1 MSEQHDE
8 QDAFEDFEEADGEFD
23 ALPAE
28 AHELLHSGY
37 VAVVGKPNVGKST
50 LLNRILGEKI
60 AIVSPKPQTTRL
72 RQIGIYS
79 APEVQAIFV
88 DTPGIH
94 APRHKLGAF
103 MVEVARAAL
112 NDADLILFVCDLT
125 TLPDDDD
132 ARVAAMVREAIGVPV
147 VLALNKLDLIAADQV
162 IPHIEAYRALMPE
175 ADWESL
181 SAATGDGLPSLL
193 RRVIEKLPPGPMYYP
208 EDQISETALRDIAA
222 EVVREKVLL
231 NLEQE
236 VPHSVAVEVEEYT
249 ERSAKLTYIRVVI
262 YVERDSQKGILIGRG
277 GAMLKKIASEART
290 ELEHLIGTQIYLE
303 PWVKVLKNWRQDET
317 ILSRLGYKLRP

>member
-1 MSEQHDE
+1 MS
-8 QDAFEDFEEADGEFD
+8 DAQPET
-23 ALPAE
+23 
-28 AHELLHSGY
+28 HELLHSGY

-50 LLNRILGEKI
+50 LMNRILGEKI

-72 RQIGIYS
+72 RQLGIYS
-79 APEVQAIFV
+79 APDVQAIFV

-94 APRHKLGAF
+94 QPRHKLGKF

-112 NDADLILFVCDLT
+112 NDADVILFVCALT

-132 ARVAAMVREAIGVPV
+132 ARAAAMIREAINVPV
-147 VLALNKLDLIAADQV
+147 ILALNKLDLLAPEQV

-181 SAATGDGLPSLL
+181 SAANGDGVPALL
-193 RRVIEKLPPGPMYYP
+193 RRVIAKLPPGPQYYP
-208 EDQISETALRDIAA
+208 EDQISTSALRDIAA
-222 EVVREKVLL
+222 EIVREKVLL

-236 VPHSVAVEVEEYT
+236 VPHAVAVAVEEFA
-249 ERSAKLTYIRVVI
+249 ERSPTLTYIRVVI

-277 GAMLKKIASEART
+277 GAMLKKIGSEARA
-290 ELEHLIGTQIYLE
+290 ELEQLLGTQVYLE
-303 PWVKVLKNWRQDET
+303 PWVKVLKNWRQNET
-317 ILSRLGYKLRP
+317 MLARLGYRLRPS

>member
-1 MSEQHDE
+1 MS
-8 QDAFEDFEEADGEFD
+8 DAQPES
-23 ALPAE
+23 
-28 AHELLHSGY
+28 HELLHSGY

-50 LLNRILGEKI
+50 LMNRILGEKI

-72 RQIGIYS
+72 RQLGIYS
-79 APEVQAIFV
+79 APDVQAIFV

-94 APRHKLGAF
+94 QPRHKLGKF

-112 NDADLILFVCDLT
+112 NDADVILFVCALT

-132 ARVAAMVREAIGVPV
+132 ARAAAMIREAINVPV
-147 VLALNKLDLIAADQV
+147 VLALNKLDLLAPEQV

-181 SAATGDGLPSLL
+181 SAANGDGVPALL
-193 RRVIEKLPPGPMYYP
+193 RRVIAKLPPGPQYYP
-208 EDQISETALRDIAA
+208 EDQISTSALRDIAA
-222 EVVREKVLL
+222 EIVREKVLL

-236 VPHSVAVEVEEYT
+236 VPHAVAVAVEEFA
-249 ERSAKLTYIRVVI
+249 ERSPTLTYIRVVI

-277 GAMLKKIASEART
+277 GAMLKKIGSQARA
-290 ELEHLIGTQIYLE
+290 ELERLLGTQVYLE

-317 ILSRLGYKLRP
+317 MLARLGYRLRPS